1 MNQISGAS
9 EPRPERNFTE
19 KQGQYL
25 AFIWWAYTRVLGRP
39 PAEADLQRHF
49 EVTPPSVHQ
58 MILTLEREGLIR
70 RQPGRART
78 LEILIA
84 PESLPVLR

>member
-39 PAEADLQRHF
+39 PPR
-49 EVTPPSVHQ
+49 
-58 MILTLEREGLIR
+58 LTCSATSR
-70 RQPGRART
+70 
-78 LEILIA
+78 
-84 PESLPVLR
+84 